1 LTAAGRVE
9 SMSDTD
15 FDREEAAMRRKI
27 SWREL
32 NPVQRAATV
41 ILAVVQ
47 LALAVTA
54 WRDLAQR
61 SDAEVNGDRR
71 LWALVIAINWIGPV
85 LYFRRGRRAA

>member
-1 LTAAGRVE
+1 
-9 SMSDTD
+9 MSGTD

-41 ILAVVQ
+41 ILAAVQ
-47 LALAVTA
+47 LALSAAA

-61 SDAEVNGDRR
+61 SDAEVNGDKRV
-71 LWALVIAINWIGPV
+71 WAFIIAINWIGPV
-85 LYFRRGRRAA
+85 LYFRRGRRAS